1 VRIVIIGNGAAGNSV
16 ASIVKKFDYEV
27 TIISEE
33 IFPEYSACALPYYL
47 CGEIP
52 RQHVFLKKREQYL
65 RAGVHTIF
73 GKKVGKIEVKNQKV
87 TFEDGG
93 LKYDKL
99 VIATGAEAM
108 VPKIAGINKTGVFT
122 LKTLEDVDKIL
133 AYHKRKVVIIGSGFI
148 GVEAGI
154 ALKKRGFEVGF
165 IELLDRI
172 LPRAFDKK
180 PADII
185 KLILREHGI
194 EVLTKERVVQ
204 ILGKERVEGVETDSR
219 RIRCDVVILS
229 TGMRPRVDL
238 AHSAGIKIGDLGGIV
253 TNEQM
258 LTNMKNIYACGD
270 CVESRDVVTGRNSL
284 HLVWPNAVLQGKIVG
299 YNCVG
304 IPRRYPGFLNVVG
317 IDIFGIHAASIGHTM
332 AAFRGDDHIQIIE
345 ATYRKYYYWVV
356 VKDGAIIG
364 AQFIGKTKDVG
375 VISQAIRKKIYL
387 EEIKETISK
396 RKLLIINPLY
406 LKAEQYLQNITK
418 I

>member
-1 VRIVIIGNGAAGNSV
+1 MHIVIIGNGAAGNSV
-16 ASIVKKFDYEV
+16 ASIVKKFDYEIS
-27 TIISEE
+27 IISEE

-47 CGEIP
+47 SGEIP
-52 RQHVFLKKREQYL
+52 RQYVFLKKHEEYS
-65 RAGVHTIF
+65 RAGIHTIF
-73 GKKVGKIEVKNQKV
+73 GKKVDRIDVKNQKV
-87 TFEDGG
+87 IFEADG

-99 VIATGAEAM
+99 VIATGAKAM
-108 VPKIAGINKTGVFT
+108 VPQIGGINKTGVFT
-122 LKTLEDVDKIL
+122 LKTLEDVDKIF
-133 AYHKRKVVIIGSGFI
+133 AYHKRKIVIIGSGFI

-154 ALKKRGFEVGF
+154 ALKKRGFEVIF

-185 KLILREHGI
+185 KLILRERGI
-194 EVLTKERVVQ
+194 EILTQERVVQ

-219 RIRCDVVILS
+219 RIGCDAVILS
-229 TGMRPRVDL
+229 TGMKSRVDL

-284 HLVWPNAVLQGKIVG
+284 HLLWPNAVLQGKIVG

-304 IPRRYPGFLNVVG
+304 IPRRYQGFLNVVG
-317 IDIFGIHAASIGHTM
+317 IDIFGIPAASIGHTM
-332 AAFRGDDHIQIIE
+332 AAFRGGDHIQIIE

-375 VISQAIRKKIYL
+375 VISQAIRKKTYL
-387 EEIKETISK
+387 EEIKGTISK